1 MYKEVIVNIVND
13 EWVELPEQFIV
24 QLIPSSIAA
33 IDPIDTAL
41 VTIMDDDSKYWL
53 INNIVIF

>member
-41 VTIMDDDSKYWL
+41 VTIMDDDSKYLL

>member
-1 MYKEVIVNIVND
+1 MYKEVIVNIVDD

-41 VTIMDDDSKYWL
+41 VTIMDDDSK
-53 INNIVIF
+53 